1 MVCSLLA
8 LISLSAAEVESEV
21 FLTADDAAVA
31 EDGVPPRF
39 RLVDADPPELVTE
52 DEFPTPSLAGPAA
65 DLTPDVDTDADAAS
79 NADPNDLPPGVHVDF
94 C

>member
-1 MVCSLLA
+1 MG
-8 LISLSAAEVESEV
+8 VESESFFV
-21 FLTADDAAVA
+21 AADDATTAA

-65 DLTPDVDTDADAAS
+65 DLASNVDTDADAAS
-79 NADPNDLPPGVHVDF
+79 NADPKDLPPGLHVDF